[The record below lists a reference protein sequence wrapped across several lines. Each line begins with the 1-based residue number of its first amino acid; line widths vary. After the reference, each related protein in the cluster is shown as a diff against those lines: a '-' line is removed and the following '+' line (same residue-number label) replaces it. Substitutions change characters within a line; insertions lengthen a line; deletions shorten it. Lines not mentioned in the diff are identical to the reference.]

1 MIRLIMVVSRLLF
14 SYIRTNRRAMKRLVS
29 MPPWAVACLF
39 MRRFPAASW
48 TFAWLFTRL
57 PDENS
62 SGHGRDSSAELL
74 QMDETEGDMIT
85 CRPSSLAMLLVYMSA
100 SLQPP
105 PSHWPSPPYDDF
117 ISSGLR
123 SLYRCSL
130 RGLPI
135 APARRGNGS
144 CKWVRSWNYKS
155 IVESRPWSH
164 LRTWLIST
172 CRSSQFGSW
181 QIRLRRG

>member
-1 MIRLIMVVSRLLF
+1 MQVPSRLQALGPAFTIWITANNSSSYGRF
-14 SYIRTNRRAMKRLVS
+14 SS
-29 MPPWAVACLF
+29 AVLLHPDDQECHEETCLHASLELLLDYLW
-39 MRRFPAASW
+39 REFPAASW

-74 QMDETEGDMIT
+74 HMDETEGDMIT
-85 CRPSSLAMLLVYMSA
+85 CRPSSLAMLLVYMST
-100 SLQPP
+100 SLQSP

-123 SLYRCSL
+123 SLYRCPL

-135 APARRGNGS
+135 TPARRWNGS
-144 CKWVRSWNYKS
+144 CKWVRS
-155 IVESRPWSH
+155 
-164 LRTWLIST
+164 
-172 CRSSQFGSW
+172 
-181 QIRLRRG
+181 

>member
-1 MIRLIMVVSRLLF
+1 MQVPSRLQALGPAFTRWITANNSSSYGRF
-14 SYIRTNRRAMKRLVS
+14 SS
-29 MPPWAVACLF
+29 AVLLHPDEQECREETFLHA
-39 MRRFPAASW
+39 PAASW

-85 CRPSSLAMLLVYMSA
+85 CRPSSLAMLLVYISA
-100 SLQPP
+100 SLQSPP
-105 PSHWPSPPYDDF
+105 NHWPSPPSDDF

-123 SLYRCSL
+123 SWYRCPL

-144 CKWVRSWNYKS
+144 CKWVRS
-155 IVESRPWSH
+155 
-164 LRTWLIST
+164 
-172 CRSSQFGSW
+172 
-181 QIRLRRG
+181 